1 MGLSNW
7 FKTTPAK
14 VGAAG
19 FAASFLLTAAFIAPH
34 EGLRLKAYP
43 DATGIPTIC
52 YGATQI
58 LGREVKLG
66 DVATPQ
72 DCEAHLERDVRAALA
87 AVDRLVKVPLPETRR
102 LALGSFVYNV
112 GEGRFAKSTLLKK
125 LNRGDTIG
133 ACHELTRYIYAGGEK
148 LPGLVKRRAA
158 ERDMCLRGTR

>member
-1 MGLSNW
+1 MRLSNW
-7 FKTTPAK
+7 FKTTPSK

-19 FAASFLLTAAFIAPH
+19 VAATVLLTATFIGPL

-52 YGATQI
+52 YGTTQI

-66 DVATPQ
+66 DVAAPQ
-72 DCEAHLERDVRAALA
+72 DCDAHLERDVRTALA

-125 LNRGDTIG
+125 LNRGDTVG
-133 ACHELTRYIYAGGEK
+133 ACHELTRYIYAGGQK